1 MAMKNKHTWG
11 WPIAS
16 YLFLGGLGGG
26 MLIISSAADLFFH
39 KGDPFALGTLVA
51 VAAMASGSGMLIFD
65 LGRRFYFWRVF
76 SRPKAILAAGAWML
90 SLAIICGLIFS
101 ATLFDSSPWYQ
112 ASPLRQVFAWIN
124 LLLGVG
130 VAIYT
135 GVFLGT
141 MKARPFWNSPEL
153 PVLFLISAISSG
165 LAAQLLIVHF
175 WASGATGSEADEI
188 ATFLR
193 IVNIG
198 LLLLEFV
205 ALMVSTLI
213 MRYSSDTSRTQ
224 IAATWLN
231 GSKRV
236 SFWALVSLG
245 LVLPIIFY
253 STGNSGMIIAAI
265 ALVLM
270 GGIIH
275 RFLVVYTDD
284 RVLLP
289 GEEEFLRW
297 LPGGDEEFLRA
308 KEE

>member
-1 MAMKNKHTWG
+1 MAMKNKRTWG

-39 KGDPFALGTLVA
+39 QGDPFALGTLVA
-51 VAAMASGSGMLIFD
+51 VVAMALGSGMLIFD

-76 SRPKAILAAGAWML
+76 SRPKAIMTAGAWML
-90 SLAIICGLIFS
+90 SLAIICGLVYS

-124 LLLGVG
+124 LSLGVG

-153 PVLFLISAISSG
+153 PILFLISAISSG

-175 WASGATGSEADEI
+175 WAFGATGSEANVI

-193 IVNIG
+193 SINIG
-198 LLLLEFV
+198 VLLLELV
-205 ALMVSTLI
+205 ALVVSTLI
-213 MRYSSDTSRTQ
+213 MRYSSNTSNAQ
-224 IAATWLN
+224 IAATWLS
-231 GSKRV
+231 GSRRV
-236 SFWALVSLG
+236 PFWALVCLG
-245 LVLPIIFY
+245 LFLPILFY
-253 STGNSGMIIAAI
+253 SMGSSGIMVTAI
-265 ALVLM
+265 ALVLI
-270 GGIIH
+270 GGITH
-275 RFLVVYTDD
+275 RFLVVYTDN

-289 GEEEFLRW
+289 GEEQFLRW
-297 LPGGDEEFLRA
+297 LPEGDEDFLRER
-308 KEE
+308 EE